1 MHEWFVKPIGNLN
14 LLHFAFYQNQKV
26 EKIKDSNE
34 LKLISTTSLNYL
46 QFIELWWGWL
56 KIEWP
61 NLLSS
66 FCRTSYNSILTFCNL
81 SRKNN

>member
-46 QFIELWWGWL
+46 QFIEL
-56 KIEWP
+56 
-61 NLLSS
+61 
-66 FCRTSYNSILTFCNL
+66 
-81 SRKNN
+81 